1 MFKSIN
7 LPLNTACLS
16 CSPQIDVKGFY
27 FFILAKIFLISLWF
41 LLHMVF
47 KCIVLIFLLLMLIP
61 LCLENNAL
69 YIKFQCPLNLRRLL
83 RRGGASFLLTF
94 LLVGHRQQQVSLGDD
109 TATRLKISD
118 LNHYTD
124 ERRTLNWNTQP
135 GDIRA
140 RNNLFFEPSRLGSVC
155 YISLPY
161 PEIQMLSFEGSPL
174 LSISWNLSQ
183 NTVYILV
190 HTI

>member
-1 MFKSIN
+1 M
-7 LPLNTACLS
+7 
-16 CSPQIDVKGFY
+16 
-27 FFILAKIFLISLWF
+27 ISLAYG
-41 LLHMVF
+41 LF

-83 RRGGASFLLTF
+83 RSRGAFSLLTF
-94 LLVGHRQQQVSLGDD
+94 CWLDTDSNKALGDD

-124 ERRTLNWNTQP
+124 ERRTLNSNTQP

-140 RNNLFFEPSRLGSVC
+140 RNNLFFEPLQAWFC
-155 YISLPY
+155 
-161 PEIQMLSFEGSPL
+161 L
-174 LSISWNLSQ
+174 L
-183 NTVYILV
+183 Y
-190 HTI
+190 